1 MVQAVDWKRDSLIL
15 LDQRALPEKVE
26 YVHCGNFREIAK
38 AIRDMVVRGAPAIG
52 IAGGYAMAM
61 AAVEAMDSVAFPQFL
76 SQAAKHIVSQR
87 PTAVNLSWA
96 VDRVLGK
103 ALLHF
108 ESEGPDGAASAA
120 EREAAL
126 VEQEDIGINR
136 AIGEHGARLVP
147 QGARILTHCNAG
159 ALARYGNEIIPEDA
173 AILTHCNAGALATVG
188 YGTALGVVRQAWEDG
203 KVAMVYADETRP
215 YLQGARLTAW
225 ELLQDGI
232 EVTLLVDSAAGYL
245 MATGGVDLVVVGADR
260 VARNGDVAN
269 KIGTYSLA
277 CLAKIHHVPFYVASP
292 ISTLDMSMGSGKEIP
307 VEERPESE
315 VLSFFGT
322 RIAPAGARAFNP
334 SFDITPASLISGII
348 TERGVVLP
356 DIALNLPNIIDAKTD
371 IEEEGSR

>member
-1 MVQAVDWKRDSLIL
+1 MVQAVDWQRDSLIL

-159 ALARYGNEIIPEDA
+159 ALATG
-173 AILTHCNAGALATVG
+173 G

-245 MATGGVDLVVVGADR
+245 MAKGGVDLVVVGADR

-307 VEERPESE
+307 VEERAESE